1 MEKIIRKKVYNT
13 ETATLVAGR
22 TCGVYGDPA
31 GYEEKLF
38 LTPEGFYFLYG
49 AGGET
54 SPYPQPVIRAVSKA
68 AAQSGREEAGV

>member
-13 ETATLVAGR
+13 DTARLVAGR

-31 GYEEKLF
+31 GYEEKLY

-49 AGGET
+49 VGGEA
-54 SPYPQPVIRAVSKA
+54 SPYPAPVIRAVSKA
-68 AAQSGREEAGV
+68 AAQIWQEEAEA